1 MVSTNSI
8 NRNHKQ
14 LLPILQKQKN
24 TDISYYN
31 NGDED
36 EEQENKSSDNDAD
49 DEDGRKNNNEED
61 DIENY
66 DTDDDDNNNNQQQ
79 RTKQR
84 GVVEQSDGCHTY
96 SGGSKGQGSKSGS
109 GISCKKARLVLGLDE
124 IHSNRMV
131 SSATCH
137 QEEVSESITMST
149 ATMRK
154 DAYVEWRNAQGQM
167 VSFSTVER
175 SVRKYARDT
184 LFSKVKFI
192 TLDSQ
197 LEYTG
202 KCVRHC
208 KGCLPSYYSSNYLF
222 FFRLTWNRN
231 KVHCSCGM
239 SIDWPRKKQ
248 MGPLPG
254 YSS

>member
-1 MVSTNSI
+1 MVSTNLI
-8 NRNHKQ
+8 NRNHIQ
-14 LLPILQKQKN
+14 LLPFLQKQKN

-31 NGDED
+31 NGDE
-36 EEQENKSSDNDAD
+36 EVEQENKSSDDEGD
-49 DEDGRKNNNEED
+49 DEGDDDNHGRKINIEED
-61 DIENY
+61 DIKNY
-66 DTDDDDNNNNQQQ
+66 DTDDNENNNNNKNHQQK
-79 RTKQR
+79 TKKQR
-84 GVVEQSDGCHTY
+84 VAVEHDHGCPTY

-109 GISCKKARLVLGLDE
+109 CISFKKARLVGMDE

-131 SSATCH
+131 STATCH

-149 ATMRK
+149 AATMRK

-208 KGCLPSYYSSNYLF
+208 N
-222 FFRLTWNRN
+222 
-231 KVHCSCGM
+231 
-239 SIDWPRKKQ
+239 
-248 MGPLPG
+248 
-254 YSS
+254 

>member
-1 MVSTNSI
+1 MVSTNLI
-8 NRNHKQ
+8 NRNHIQ
-14 LLPILQKQKN
+14 LLPFLQKQKN

-31 NGDED
+31 NGDE
-36 EEQENKSSDNDAD
+36 EVEQENKSSDDEGD
-49 DEDGRKNNNEED
+49 DKGDDDNHGRKINIEED
-61 DIENY
+61 DIKNY
-66 DTDDDDNNNNQQQ
+66 DTDDNENNNNNKNHQQK
-79 RTKQR
+79 TKKQR
-84 GVVEQSDGCHTY
+84 VAVEHDHGCHTY

-109 GISCKKARLVLGLDE
+109 CISFKKARLVGMDE

-131 SSATCH
+131 STATCH

-149 ATMRK
+149 AATMRK

-208 KGCLPSYYSSNYLF
+208 N
-222 FFRLTWNRN
+222 
-231 KVHCSCGM
+231 
-239 SIDWPRKKQ
+239 
-248 MGPLPG
+248 
-254 YSS
+254 